1 MSGEVPDSYIDGDLP
16 ADGLQ
21 PDYAAPLGLPA
32 ARPSDNSPMN
42 YVSNPS
48 SSSLNLSAE
57 QNVMR
62 DIEEIF
68 RLEEEQPKEGQEMGG
83 DDEEEQIDLED
94 QQRRTAKLKGIL
106 PTLAQLWW
114 SNSEQIDPATEKL
127 ADGSRDRE
135 SKLFQQHRFLHL
147 FHISSVLVLTPARVL
162 KYTLFLRISL
172 FVLSNLQ
179 LSVKFDAY
187 SY

>member
-1 MSGEVPDSYIDGDLP
+1 LHYCICLNIPLQTSISKKNEGFNAEMSGEVPDSYIDGALP

-21 PDYAAPLGLPA
+21 PDYADPLGLPA
-32 ARPSDNSPMN
+32 ARPSDDSPMN

-57 QNVMR
+57 QNVMMR

-68 RLEEEQPKEGQEMGG
+68 RLEEEQPKEDQEMGG
-83 DDEEEQIDLED
+83 DDDEEEIDLED

-106 PTLAQLWW
+106 PTLTQLWW
-114 SNSEQIDPATEKL
+114 SNSEHMDLATEKL

-135 SKLFQQHRFLHL
+135 SKHFQQHRFLHL
-147 FHISSVLVLTPARVL
+147 F
-162 KYTLFLRISL
+162 
-172 FVLSNLQ
+172 
-179 LSVKFDAY
+179 
-187 SY
+187 